1 MPFWPSPS
9 TGEWGWDNQGRT
21 AVIDERYL
29 YSAGLWMHGGA
40 KGGPIKEIEN
50 SSFLAVRSQ
59 EVVEAPRVR

>member
-1 MPFWPSPS
+1 
-9 TGEWGWDNQGRT
+9 
-21 AVIDERYL
+21 
-29 YSAGLWMHGGA
+29 MHGGA